1 MSEKISPNF
10 TPKKFALHRSIA
22 GRLLIWFLLIS
33 LVPYALIT
41 TLTVRS
47 ASRSL
52 EDSVHDN
59 LTQIAASKAVELE
72 TYCRE
77 RLADVTIL
85 AGQTVFINAAIR
97 LTSTQEQFSV
107 SQTDGILM
115 ESADAAGFVQMFL
128 IDPKGKIL
136 FSAKPNFTNE
146 ESILTGTLA
155 STELAAGFERS
166 RTLLQSE
173 LSGFQIYASSPQPL
187 AFLTCPILKD
197 GRVIAV
203 LAGGLGPERIW
214 RILADMSGLGNTG
227 EIVVGERIGNDVLVT
242 APLRSDPNS
251 AFRRKLSL
259 VNSSA
264 KGSQQGATQV
274 IPVAMGASGNRGYG
288 IVTDYRGIEVAASW
302 CYLPSFRWG
311 MNVKQDVSEAF
322 ALLRF
327 QRNAIIGL
335 SIAIVVC
342 VTITALLVARSI
354 SNPIRTA
361 SRVARQVASG
371 DLRADVGLTSND
383 ETGALLV
390 AIQTMTNDL
399 RGLIGRIQVSS
410 VTLNATATVI
420 QTTSNN
426 QQHIVAEYGAATNES
441 VAAVKEIT
449 GTSHELSKTMT
460 EVNALASS
468 TGIKAAEG
476 RADLQGMDSTMR
488 TLETSTASI
497 GTKLTTISEKASNIN
512 MVITTMVKVADQTN
526 ILSINAAI
534 EAEKAGDY
542 GLGFLVVAREISRLA
557 DQTAHASLDIERMV
571 KEMQSSVTSGVK
583 EMKVFTEQVQ
593 GGVREIGT
601 LSEKLGE
608 IISAVEG
615 ITGRFGMVTEGMYAQ
630 SQGAEQ
636 IRDAMVR
643 LVDGAART
651 AESLNDSNRATVELR
666 GAVADLKEE
675 VSRFTT

>member
-1 MSEKISPNF
+1 MSEMTSANLKA
-10 TPKKFALHRSIA
+10 TKFGLHRSIA

-33 LVPYALIT
+33 LVPCAVIT

-47 ASRSL
+47 ASHAL
-52 EDSVHDN
+52 EDSVHDK
-59 LTQIAASKAVELE
+59 LSQIAASKAVELE
-72 TYCRE
+72 NYCRE
-77 RLADVTIL
+77 RLADVTML
-85 AGQTVFINAAIR
+85 ARDPDFINAASKF
-97 LTSTQEQFSV
+97 TSAQAQLSV
-107 SQTDGILM
+107 TQTDRFLSEAA
-115 ESADAAGFVQMFL
+115 ESAGFLEMFV

-136 FSAKPNFTNE
+136 FSANPNFTNE
-146 ESILTGTLA
+146 DSILTGTLA

-173 LSGFQIYASSPQPL
+173 LSGFQMYASNSHPL
-187 AFLTCPILKD
+187 AFLTSPILKD

-203 LAGGLGPERIW
+203 LAGGIGPERVW
-214 RILADMSGLGNTG
+214 RILADMSGLGKTG
-227 EIVVGERIGNDVLVT
+227 EIVVGERIGDEVLVT

-259 VNSSA
+259 MNKSG
-264 KGSQQGATQV
+264 KGYQQGATQM
-274 IPVAMGASGNRGYG
+274 AANGNRGYG
-288 IVTDYRGIEVAASW
+288 IVSDYRGVEVASAW

-311 MNVKQDVSEAF
+311 MNVKQDASEAF
-322 ALLRF
+322 ALLHF

-335 SIAIVVC
+335 SIAIIVC
-342 VTITALLVARSI
+342 VTITALLVARSF

-410 VTLNATATVI
+410 VTLNGTATVI

-426 QQHIVAEYGAATNES
+426 QQHIVAEYGAATNEA

>member
-1 MSEKISPNF
+1 MSEMTSANLMP
-10 TPKKFALHRSIA
+10 TKFALHRSIA

-33 LVPYALIT
+33 LVPCAIIT

-47 ASRSL
+47 ANSAL
-52 EDSVHDN
+52 QDSVHDN
-59 LTQIAASKAVELE
+59 LSQIAASKAVELE

-77 RLADVTIL
+77 RLADVTTL
-85 AGQTVFINAAIR
+85 ARELVFIKAASR
-97 LTSTQEQFSV
+97 LTSNQAQLSV
-107 SQTDGILM
+107 SEEDAILG
-115 ESADAAGFVQMFL
+115 EAANAAGFLQMFL

-136 FSAKPNFTNE
+136 FSTNSNFTNE
-146 ESILTGTLA
+146 ESILSGTLA

-173 LSGFQIYASSPQPL
+173 LSGFQVYASSPQPL
-187 AFLTCPILKD
+187 AFLTCPILNN

-203 LAGGLGPERIW
+203 LAGGIGPERVW

-227 EIVVGERIGNDVLVT
+227 EIVVGERIGDEVLVT

-251 AFRRKLSL
+251 AFRRKISIGKAQG
-259 VNSSA
+259 SA
-264 KGSQQGATQV
+264 THMA
-274 IPVAMGASGNRGYG
+274 ASGNRGYG
-288 IVTDYRGIEVAASW
+288 IVTDYRGVEVAAAW

-311 MNVKQDVSEAF
+311 MNVKQDASEAF
-322 ALLRF
+322 ALMRF
-327 QRNAIIGL
+327 QRNVIIGL
-335 SIAIVVC
+335 SIAIIVC

-354 SNPIRTA
+354 SNPIRVA

-371 DLRADVGLTSND
+371 DLRADVGLTKND

-399 RGLIGRIQVSS
+399 RGLIAKIQVSS
-410 VTLNATATVI
+410 VTLNATATAI
-420 QTTSNN
+420 QSTSND
-426 QQHIVAEYGAATNES
+426 QQQIVADYGSATSEA

-449 GTSHELSKTMT
+449 GTSHELSRTMT

-468 TGIKAAEG
+468 TGIKATEG
-476 RADLQGMDSTMR
+476 RTDLQGMESTMHA
-488 TLETSTASI
+488 LETSTTSI
-497 GTKLTTISEKASNIN
+497 GTKLATISERASNIN

-583 EMKVFTEQVQ
+583 EMKIFTEQVQ

-666 GAVADLKEE
+666 GAVAELKEE

>member
-1 MSEKISPNF
+1 MSKMTSANLAPI
-10 TPKKFALHRSIA
+10 KFALHRSIA

-33 LVPYALIT
+33 LIPCAIIT

-47 ASRSL
+47 ANSAL
-52 EDSVHDN
+52 QDSVHDN

-77 RLADVTIL
+77 RLADVTTL
-85 AGQTVFINAAIR
+85 AHDPAFLKAASE
-97 LTSTQEQFSV
+97 LNSNQSQLSV
-107 SQTDGILM
+107 SEEGAILG
-115 ESADAAGFVQMFL
+115 EAANAAGFLQMLL

-136 FSAKPNFTNE
+136 FSTNPNFTNE

-173 LSGFQIYASSPQPL
+173 LTGFQVYASSPKPL
-187 AFLTCPILKD
+187 AFLTCPILKN

-203 LAGGLGPERIW
+203 LAGGIGPERIW
-214 RILADMSGLGNTG
+214 RILSDLSGLGNTG
-227 EIVVGERIGNDVLVT
+227 EIVVGEHIGSEVIVT
-242 APLRSDPNS
+242 APLRSDPNA
-251 AFRRKLSL
+251 AFRRKISL
-259 VNSSA
+259 GDK
-264 KGSQQGATQV
+264 KGSATQM
-274 IPVAMGASGNRGYG
+274 AASGNRGYG
-288 IVTDYRGIEVAASW
+288 IVSDYRGVEVAAAW

-311 MNVKQDVSEAF
+311 MNVKQDASEAF
-322 ALLRF
+322 ALMGF

-335 SIAIVVC
+335 SVAIILG
-342 VTITALLVARSI
+342 VTITAILVARSI

-361 SRVARQVASG
+361 SKVARHVASG
-371 DLRADVGLTSND
+371 DLRADVGLTKND

-410 VTLNATATVI
+410 VTLNATATAI
-420 QTTSNN
+420 QTTSND
-426 QQHIVAEYGAATNES
+426 QQQIVADYGSATSEA

-449 GTSHELSKTMT
+449 GTSHELSRTMT

-468 TGIKAAEG
+468 TGIKATEG
-476 RADLQGMDSTMR
+476 RNDLQGMESTMHS
-488 TLETSTASI
+488 LEISTTSI
-497 GTKLTTISEKASNIN
+497 GTKLATISERASNIN

-557 DQTAHASLDIERMV
+557 EQTAHASLDIERMV
-571 KEMQSSVTSGVK
+571 TEMQSSVTSGVK
-583 EMKVFTEQVQ
+583 EMHIFTNQVQ
-593 GGVREIGT
+593 GAVREIGT
-601 LSEKLGE
+601 LSAKLGE

-615 ITGRFGMVTEGMYAQ
+615 ISGRFGMVTEGMYAQ

-643 LVDGAART
+643 LTDGAART
-651 AESLNDSNRATVELR
+651 AESLNVSNRATCELR
-666 GAVADLKEE
+666 GAVAELKEE

>member
-1 MSEKISPNF
+1 MSEMTSA
-10 TPKKFALHRSIA
+10 TLQQTKFGLHRSIA

-33 LVPYALIT
+33 LVPCAVIT

-47 ASRSL
+47 ASHAL
-52 EDSVHDN
+52 EDSVHDK
-59 LTQIAASKAVELE
+59 LSQIAASKAVELE

-77 RLADVTIL
+77 RLADVTLL
-85 AGQTVFINAAIR
+85 ARDPDFINAASKF
-97 LTSTQEQFSV
+97 TSTQAQLSV
-107 SQTDGILM
+107 TQTDRFLAEAA
-115 ESADAAGFVQMFL
+115 ESAGFLEMFV

-136 FSAKPNFTNE
+136 FSANPNFTNE
-146 ESILTGTLA
+146 DSILNGALA
-155 STELAAGFERS
+155 STQLAAGFERS
-166 RTLLQSE
+166 RTLLQSQ
-173 LSGFQIYASSPQPL
+173 LSGFQMYASNPNPL
-187 AFLTCPILKD
+187 AFLISPILKD

-203 LAGGLGPERIW
+203 LAGGIGPERVW

-227 EIVVGERIGNDVLVT
+227 EIVVGEIIGDELLIT

-259 VNSSA
+259 VDNLA
-264 KGSQQGATQV
+264 KGYLGATQV

-311 MNVKQDVSEAF
+311 MNVKQDANEAF
-322 ALLRF
+322 ALLHF

-335 SIAIVVC
+335 SIAIIVC
-342 VTITALLVARSI
+342 VTITALLVARSF

-410 VTLNATATVI
+410 VTLNGTATVI

-426 QQHIVAEYGAATNES
+426 QQQIVAEYGSATNEA

-449 GTSHELSKTMT
+449 GTSYELSKTMT

-476 RADLQGMDSTMR
+476 RTDLQGMDSTMR

-666 GAVADLKEE
+666 GAVAELKEE